1 MNKQSL
7 LTDLKWVI
15 VLFFSIAIGN
25 IFMHFFEQTSMN
37 VWIAR
42 GSFPNKR
49 ILRNN
54 LCLPACKQKNIAT
67 KLRDTA

>member
-1 MNKQSL
+1 MEVHKNKQSL

-15 VLFFSIAIGN
+15 VLFFSIEIGN

-42 GSFPNKR
+42 GIGCTVCVLIN
-49 ILRNN
+49 
-54 LCLPACKQKNIAT
+54 CLIHKYVLKSI
-67 KLRDTA
+67 

>member
-25 IFMHFFEQTSMN
+25 IFMNFFKQTFMN
-37 VWIAR
+37 IWIVR
-42 GSFPNKR
+42 SVGCFVCVMVNYLIHNY
-49 ILRNN
+49 IL
-54 LCLPACKQKNIAT
+54 KSI
-67 KLRDTA
+67 

>member
-42 GSFPNKR
+42 GIGCTVCVLIK
-49 ILRNN
+49 
-54 LCLPACKQKNIAT
+54 CLIHKYGLKSI
-67 KLRDTA
+67 

>member
-37 VWIAR
+37 VWI
-42 GSFPNKR
+42 GCTVCVLIN
-49 ILRNN
+49 
-54 LCLPACKQKNIAT
+54 CLIHKYVLKSI
-67 KLRDTA
+67 